1 MTELNLRTYLAE
13 LDSLLERGT
22 AADEVVHHCRHIL
35 QHFPK
40 NVATYRLLGQ
50 ALLQQSRWEEA
61 AEMLQRVLGVFPLD
75 FSAQQGL
82 AQAYSRAGQHD
93 LAIWH
98 LERAFDQQPNNPEIT
113 DTLREWYLQFRK
125 VEVNRFQL
133 TAGAVA
139 QQHLRSGLYDRAL
152 ETLQAALEKTPDRA
166 DLRVL
171 MITTMW
177 NAGQQVDAAE
187 AALALLNDLP
197 YCFEANRILT
207 VLWLNEKRPSDAQR
221 FLNRIE
227 AVDPYAARE
236 LATGTGG

>member
-1 MTELNLRTYLAE
+1 MAELNLRNYLAE

-50 ALLQQSRWEEA
+50 ALLQQSRWQEA

-82 AQAYSRAGQHD
+82 AQAYSRTGKHD

-113 DTLREWYLQFRK
+113 DTLREWYLQYRK
-125 VEVNRFQL
+125 IEVNRL
-133 TAGAVA
+133 
-139 QQHLRSGLYDRAL
+139 
-152 ETLQAALEKTPDRA
+152 
-166 DLRVL
+166 
-171 MITTMW
+171 
-177 NAGQQVDAAE
+177 
-187 AALALLNDLP
+187 
-197 YCFEANRILT
+197 
-207 VLWLNEKRPSDAQR
+207 
-221 FLNRIE
+221 
-227 AVDPYAARE
+227 
-236 LATGTGG
+236 